1 MTITYI
7 GKSGLL
13 NQHLC
18 NLLADDL
25 NISVSARNYSID
37 EALQND
43 TIVWG
48 GRYLLDDI
56 LVRVEENKRSKLL
69 YISTFIYNDFC
80 DNYQIRKL
88 SDSVKVE
95 KTGGCSLN
103 VPFIAEFHDKILE
116 KLSTQERSE
125 YFTYRTNLQDISN
138 AIRLFDSQGILSL
151 EKVRVNIKLKR
162 RECFLWKIF
171 SLLYVSTDK
180 VSPSKFTLAYLNAVK
195 ALEKVLHKLMFCHG
209 LSAVYIKKD
218 S

>member
-13 NQHLC
+13 NQCLC
-18 NLLADDL
+18 NLLAEDL
-25 NISVSARNYSID
+25 NISVSARDYSTD

-56 LVRVEENKRSKLL
+56 LDRVKENKSSKLL

-80 DNYQIRKL
+80 DNYQLRKL
-88 SDSVKVE
+88 SDSMRVE
-95 KTGGCSLN
+95 KIGSYSLN
-103 VPFIAEFHDKILE
+103 IPFIAEFHDKILE
-116 KLSTQERSE
+116 KLATQERSE
-125 YFTYRTNLQDISN
+125 YFTYRTQLEDISN
-138 AIRLFDSQGILSL
+138 AIRLFDSQGLL
-151 EKVRVNIKLKR
+151 FLDKVRVNIKLNR

-171 SLLYVSTDK
+171 SLLYLSKDK

-195 ALEKVLHKLMFCHG
+195 ALEKLVHKLMFCHG